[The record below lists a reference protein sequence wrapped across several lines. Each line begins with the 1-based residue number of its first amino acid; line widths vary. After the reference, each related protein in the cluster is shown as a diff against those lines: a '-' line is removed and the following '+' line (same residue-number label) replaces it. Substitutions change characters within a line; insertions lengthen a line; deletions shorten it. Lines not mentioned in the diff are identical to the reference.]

1 MIEKSSLAGQYGTR
15 EHEILIGV
23 WVIRKKVLFAHVIY
37 AYRIYRNFGFDV
49 PYCSA
54 GRTEVS
60 A

>member
-1 MIEKSSLAGQYGTR
+1 MLDGQYGTR
-15 EHEILIGV
+15 EQEILIGV